1 MKQNEFFDLTGRIRE
16 DFIAEAVGWQHK
28 DAEGRAA
35 APAKGEGTVSRRPEM
50 TATRLDAVRA
60 DRRAGWMAAGGV
72 AIAAA
77 FALTV
82 GVVMHSAG
90 NEARSSQTAME
101 GSAETTT
108 GDPAYITT
116 EYVEDTNSIIET
128 TEAPAETEA
137 AVVTNMFGGKG
148 TLRFLTQNDCLAE
161 DDERFYSSSFS
172 SRVYGDKTAPNADGS
187 YSLCMSPVGDAG
199 FDEFSYHLNA
209 DGSYSLCMSR
219 DGNVGYHAFSYY
231 TASLDGSVLYS
242 HEDEGHTHIY
252 ARDANGNEYEPFAEQ
267 IAICTSEFGG
277 YYISRLKQIGDT
289 DFYWI
294 EMYYSEDDRANDP
307 FAFDKETGSI
317 QASGLMWGI
326 FNRNDKVHVAGEC
339 ATFRSFSHKPYDLED
354 NACYCMS
361 YDPVTETIAVYNDC
375 WNESNPVRT
384 VGLMSLT
391 DLTSQESYPM
401 SLFSTE
407 VEGEQRT
414 TLYNLTLWN
423 GKGYFT
429 GADNAFYEFDFATQ
443 TKRMLRADF
452 RYGSATLMNGKIYAV
467 SEEKNII
474 CCDLD
479 GSNEETVYDG
489 GDALHII
496 EFGPDAVRVELDH
509 EGEELVLD
517 RDQLFILADGRQ
529 IHFKTK

>member
-28 DAEGRAA
+28 DAEGKAA

-50 TATRLDAVRA
+50 TATRRDAVRA

-82 GVVMHSAG
+82 GVVLHTAG

-101 GSAETTT
+101 QSAETTT
-108 GDPAYITT
+108 TGGPAYITT
-116 EYVEDTNSIIET
+116 EYVEDANSIIET

-148 TLRFLTQNDCLAE
+148 TLRFLTQNGCLAE
-161 DDERFYSSSFS
+161 DDERFYCSSFS

-187 YSLCMSPVGDAG
+187 YNLCMSPVGDAG
-199 FDEFSYHLNA
+199 FHE
-209 DGSYSLCMSR
+209 
-219 DGNVGYHAFSYY
+219 FSYY
-231 TASLDGSVLYS
+231 TASLDGSLLYS

-267 IAICTSEFGG
+267 IAKYTSEFGG
-277 YYISRLKQIGDT
+277 YYISSLKQIGDT
-289 DFYWI
+289 DYYFI
-294 EMYYSEDDRANDP
+294 TMYCSEDDRANDP

-326 FNRNDKVHVAGEC
+326 FNRDDKVPVAGEC
-339 ATFRSFSHKPYDLED
+339 ATFRSFTHESDDLED
-354 NACYCMS
+354 NAIYSMS
-361 YDPVTETIAVYNDC
+361 YDPVTGIIAVYTDC
-375 WNESNPVRT
+375 WDESNPVRT
-384 VGLMSLT
+384 VSLMSLT
-391 DLTSQESYPM
+391 DLTSQENYPM

-429 GADNAFYEFDFATQ
+429 GADNAFYEFDFATK

-489 GDALHII
+489 GDVLHIV
-496 EFGPDAVRVELDH
+496 EFGPDAVLVELDH